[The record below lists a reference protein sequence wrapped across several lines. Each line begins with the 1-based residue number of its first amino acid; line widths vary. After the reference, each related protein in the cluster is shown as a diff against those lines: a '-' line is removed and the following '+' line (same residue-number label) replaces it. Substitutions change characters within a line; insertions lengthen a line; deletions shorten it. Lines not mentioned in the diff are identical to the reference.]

1 MPRPTPPFRGLEKTG
16 LVGGDPCQVPTV
28 RACCFP
34 GRRPLAWLRSVQVLP
49 SPLPRPSALVLGW
62 VGDVRLWEH
71 EVIQPSL
78 LSGFPDIPRVTLC
91 GGQAEWYA
99 AGPLCAGIVLGS
111 LIQLR
116 LRSKG
121 PLGTWSCL
129 GPSQGLYFPF
139 LKSLN

>member
-1 MPRPTPPFRGLEKTG
+1 M
-16 LVGGDPCQVPTV
+16 
-28 RACCFP
+28 
-34 GRRPLAWLRSVQVLP
+34 
-49 SPLPRPSALVLGW
+49 
-62 VGDVRLWEH
+62 RLWEH